1 MEPSFPGAQP
11 PRRKSGGCLWGCLGA
26 VLIVLVVL
34 GGIFGFGAWFLH
46 RNMDNDSRLQTIMAI
61 VRDDPRAATVL
72 GNDIRIANIDSRT
85 FVMATGAGKTA
96 TYTLRLVGS
105 RGEGVLEAKLDLN
118 HAQPKVTSMVLTGTD
133 GHPHTLVGKEPEN
146 LLQQS
151 I

>member
-11 PRRKSGGCLWGCLGA
+11 PRRKSGGCLWGCLGV
-26 VLIVLVVL
+26 VLIVLLVF
-34 GGIFGFGAWFLH
+34 GGLFGFGAWFLH
-46 RNMDNDSRLQTIMAI
+46 RNIENDSRLQTIMAI
-61 VRDDPRAATVL
+61 VRNNPRAQAVL
-72 GNDIRIANIDSRT
+72 GSDIRIAGIESRT

-96 TYTLRLVGS
+96 SYTVRLVGS

-118 HAQPKVTSMVLTGTD
+118 HARPKVTSMVLTGSD
-133 GHPHTLVGKEPEN
+133 GHPHTLVGKGPEN